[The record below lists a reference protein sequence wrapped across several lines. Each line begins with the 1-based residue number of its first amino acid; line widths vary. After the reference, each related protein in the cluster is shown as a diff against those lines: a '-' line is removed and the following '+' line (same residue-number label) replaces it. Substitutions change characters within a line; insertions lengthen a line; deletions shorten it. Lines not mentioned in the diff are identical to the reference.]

1 MQFFWRA
8 CGVCAFYGLVSAAWR
23 CDPTF
28 LAYPHGLPIV
38 RYPYGFL
45 GMCGIWSCVFP
56 VAFALTVRAQVL
68 VVALRSVAEVA
79 AFSPI
84 PWFFAL
90 VLGFSGLA

>member
-1 MQFFWRA
+1 
-8 CGVCAFYGLVSAAWR
+8 
-23 CDPTF
+23 
-28 LAYPHGLPIV
+28 
-38 RYPYGFL
+38 
-45 GMCGIWSCVFP
+45 MCGIWSCVLP

-84 PWFFAL
+84 PRFFPL